1 MQARDRG
8 GVRGWGRGGGKH
20 EAKKGWMG
28 RERWRKEGMLKYTE
42 TS

>member
-1 MQARDRG
+1 MQATDRG
-8 GVRGWGRGGGKH
+8 GVRGVGGGKR